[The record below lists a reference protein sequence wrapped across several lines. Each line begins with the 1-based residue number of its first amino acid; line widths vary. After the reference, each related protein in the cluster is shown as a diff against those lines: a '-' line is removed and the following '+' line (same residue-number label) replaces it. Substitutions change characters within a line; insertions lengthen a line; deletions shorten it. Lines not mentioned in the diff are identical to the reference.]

1 MISESKRAV
10 ILAKLDGKVIQCRII
25 RGMAFDVPDVWR
37 DVHEDCWIFQFERL
51 EYRIKPEP
59 RRWWVRDTGAGNVL
73 AHASYESASAS
84 QKAQGGKVI
93 EVVEVIDG
101 YQ

>member
-1 MISESKRAV
+1 MTISEENRAI
-10 ILAKLDGKVIQCRII
+10 ILAKLDGKVIQHRWTTGGQNDREWSDMEPC
-25 RGMAFDVPDVWR
+25 GWSFVFG
-37 DVHEDCWIFQFERL
+37 CNQ